1 MISSGLGSFQ
11 LFSLMYLWNSVLI
24 KSDSD
29 DRESYNLHSVGVDVV
44 MICDGES
51 VVKDRTTSINGMAF
65 DAGVVFFDVVAKD
78 SCRSLPQIAFKVQ
91 RIASKVGEF
100 VEIVGET
107 DDTELATIVFFSAPA
122 SEVVKTKVVSGRQG
136 LADVDDF
143 WVVRNVIT
151 LDVDESGSAE
161 VSWIFRGWRTLYWW

>member
-1 MISSGLGSFQ
+1 MLGGFDEA
-11 LFSLMYLWNSVLI
+11 VL
-24 KSDSD
+24 
-29 DRESYNLHSVGVDVV
+29 ESR
-44 MICDGES
+44 GEVADLVFAHGGFGELLES
-51 VVKDRTTSINGMAF
+51 
-65 DAGVVFFDVVAKD
+65 AGVVFFDVVAKD

-91 RIASKVGEF
+91 RVASKVGEF

-122 SEVVKTKVVSGRQG
+122 SEVMKTKVVSGRQG

-143 WVVRNVIT
+143 WVVRNVIS
-151 LDVDESGSAE
+151 LNVDESGSAE